1 MTTFGR
7 HEIRR
12 TPEGRYHCRAC
23 GRSWKHEP
31 SGGCAAKRAPSMLDS
46 RSRPRPLCRACF
58 QQPAQRTGLC
68 AACTLDLR
76 SREQAAQERQRLL
89 DRQEA
94 VREARAVLDYQHAAL
109 AIRFAGFGTD
119 AEPCQIAV
127 VDYDGDVIFSQFI
140 KPAHPIPLAS
150 TRIHGISQAHVA
162 RARPFAHS
170 VEALFDALDGHIVIT
185 DGAAFITAALERAC
199 EEAEWEGLPGA
210 QWVCMRVPCL
220 RPSSVTGH
228 PALNATAPS
237 PSRSVDQGFSPKPL
251 PSSIGCVRWMALH
264 RCGLPWHPEVT
275 GTPMNSL
282 MTQTAGEARRTRH
295 AVR

>member
-7 HEIRR
+7 HDLSL

-23 GRSWKHEP
+23 GQSWKQEP
-31 SGGCAAKRAPSMLDS
+31 SGGCAAKRAPSTLDS
-46 RSRPRPLCRACF
+46 RSRPHPLCRACF

-68 AACTLDLR
+68 AACILDLR
-76 SREQAAQERQRLL
+76 SREQAAQERQRIL

-94 VREARAVLDYQHAAL
+94 VREARAVLEYQHAAL

-185 DGAAFITAALERAC
+185 DGAAFITAALGRAC

-210 QWVCMRVPCL
+210 QWVCMRTL
-220 RPSSVTGH
+220 FATFTGDWA
-228 PALNATAPS
+228 PRAKRYRTQPLPERRSGVLAEATAVLNRLRAVGGLAPLRT
-237 PSRSVDQGFSPKPL
+237 PVAPRSQRYADELVDDAD
-251 PSSIGCVRWMALH
+251 RW
-264 RCGLPWHPEVT
+264 
-275 GTPMNSL
+275 
-282 MTQTAGEARRTRH
+282 
-295 AVR
+295 